1 MAQVSVTIGGRAF
14 RLACNPG
21 EESHL
26 ESLAR
31 GVDEKIKEMRAS
43 FGEIGDQRLVVM
55 AALTIADELTE
66 ARRKADSQS
75 QRVEEAVHAEQAA
88 RRDAEAGVAA
98 AARALN
104 EICARVEALAAT
116 LAATGKED

>member
-21 EESHL
+21 EEAHL

-31 GVDEKIKEMRAS
+31 GVDAKIAQMRAS

-55 AALTIADELTE
+55 AALTIADELSE
-66 ARRKADSQS
+66 AQTAIAAHK
-75 QRVEEAVHAEQAA
+75 QRVEASLEAEQSA
-88 RRDAEAGVAA
+88 RGQAEA
-98 AARALN
+98 RTHSLSKALD
-104 EICARVEALAAT
+104 EMCLRVETLAAT
-116 LAATGKED
+116 LAGATKD